1 MLRSFHVEAGRLR
14 IDEGDS
20 LSLLQQA
27 AWIDLLAPTPEEDH
41 AVEHAMALSV
51 PTREEMSEVES
62 SSNLYRESGASYI
75 TVRLVSRP
83 RDQQPKLAAVTMIV
97 TARQFV
103 TLRYADPTAFKL
115 FCARVDKSPKVIEH
129 PRDAVLTFLETVVD
143 RVADILEE
151 IGNGL
156 DVLAGELFA
165 QDATSTKVAV
175 EKDLAAM
182 LRQIGRSGDLAGRA
196 RESLLSLTRAAGFLS
211 GEENGDTPH
220 QDRNE
225 VLRLKTLQRDIKSL
239 LEHDAYLLSQIQFLL
254 DSNLGMISIQ
264 QNAIIKILSV
274 AAVIFLP
281 PTLVGSLYGM
291 NFEHMPEL
299 KWHLG
304 YPMAIVMMVLSAV
317 LPYWYFRR
325 RGWL

>member
-1 MLRSFHVEAGRLR
+1 MLRSFHVEDGRLR

-27 AWIDLLAPTPEEDH
+27 AWIDLQSPTQEEEH
-41 AVEHAMALSV
+41 AVEQAMSLSV
-51 PTREEMSEVES
+51 PTREEMVEVES
-62 SSNLYRESGASYI
+62 SSNLYREDGASYI

-97 TARQFV
+97 TAKQFV
-103 TLRYADPTAFKL
+103 TLRYADPTPFKL

-175 EKDLAAM
+175 EKDLAEDGAVDGTEE
-182 LRQIGRSGDLAGRA
+182 REAGSEGNAVGDPARA
-196 RESLLSLTRAAGFLS
+196 VRILEGALVIPASLC
-211 GEENGDTPH
+211 
-220 QDRNE
+220 
-225 VLRLKTLQRDIKSL
+225 
-239 LEHDAYLLSQIQFLL
+239 EH
-254 DSNLGMISIQ
+254 
-264 QNAIIKILSV
+264 
-274 AAVIFLP
+274 
-281 PTLVGSLYGM
+281 
-291 NFEHMPEL
+291 
-299 KWHLG
+299 
-304 YPMAIVMMVLSAV
+304 
-317 LPYWYFRR
+317 R
-325 RGWL
+325 